1 MILDD
6 FVPNFALDTQNLSK
20 YVVCVERAIVGSARL
35 LSIFLRHCGLFR
47 IHFIVLEHLLRR
59 IYSTGGLSRRSSN
72 PSLRRRSASVLQS
85 MVNLPVSTESIPTY
99 HNDTIVVS
107 AVRMTRFSA
116 GKGTNSPGPLNRTVQ
131 NKRILN
137 CCSFS
142 YKRLLLPCKRQL

>member
-99 HNDTIVVS
+99 HNNTIVVS
-107 AVRMTRFSA
+107 CSNDTFQRR
-116 GKGTNSPGPLNRTVQ
+116 KGDKFARPSESDSTKQTYS
-131 NKRILN
+131 K
-137 CCSFS
+137 
-142 YKRLLLPCKRQL
+142 LLQFLL